1 MEGSAY
7 LLEIIAALA
16 YLVVGGRLLDRAR
29 RTGEAPERLLGLYIA
44 FTGVSYLLYEL
55 PLFLALPAAVTPM
68 FLAGRI
74 VYALAI
80 VPLALF
86 MRRVFHPGDTR
97 ASWLVW
103 ACVLCLFAGLLFS
116 ALAGDLEGM
125 ALSNGWFWVEWI
137 GYTAPFGWVAID
149 SLRSFSS
156 ATRRARIGLCE
167 AVVVNRYLL
176 WAIFG
181 ALQVAS
187 CLALLPMYSIYAEE
201 QVIAAW
207 ADALVGGLELASLA
221 VLWFVFFPPIAYR
234 RWLSGDA
241 ASSQLTVGT

>member
-7 LLEIIAALA
+7 LLELVAGLA
-16 YLVVGGRLLDRAR
+16 YVAVGSRLLVRAR
-29 RTGEAPERLLGLYIA
+29 RTGEAPERLLGLYFA

-55 PLFLALPAAVTPM
+55 PLFLELPAIVTPM
-68 FLAGRI
+68 FFAGRG
-74 VYALAI
+74 VYALGI

-86 MRRVFHPGDTR
+86 MQRVFHPGDAW

-103 ACVLCLFAGLLFS
+103 TCALCLFAGLVVS
-116 ALAGDLEGM
+116 ALGGDLEGM
-125 ALSNGWFWVEWI
+125 TLSSAWFWVEWM
-137 GYTAPFGWVAID
+137 GYTAPFGWVAIA

-176 WAIFG
+176 WAAFG

-187 CLALLPMYSIYAEE
+187 SVALIPMYSSYAEE
-201 QVIAAW
+201 QLFAAW

-221 VLWFVFFPPIAYR
+221 VLWFVFFPPVAYR
-234 RWLSGDA
+234 RWLGGVA
-241 ASSQLTVGT
+241 HGSQAPVET

>member
-29 RTGEAPERLLGLYIA
+29 RTGEAPERLLGLYFA

-55 PLFLALPAAVTPM
+55 PLFLELPAIVTPM
-68 FLAGRI
+68 FFAGRV
-74 VYALAI
+74 VYALGI

-86 MRRVFHPGDTR
+86 MRRVFHPGDTWAR
-97 ASWLVW
+97 WLVW
-103 ACVLCLFAGLLFS
+103 ACALCLFAGLLFS

-125 ALSNGWFWVEWI
+125 TLSNGWFWVEWI

-149 SLRSFSS
+149 SLLSFAN

-181 ALQVAS
+181 ALQVAGS
-187 CLALLPMYSIYAEE
+187 LALLPMYSSVAEE
-201 QVIAAW
+201 RLIAAW

-221 VLWFVFFPPIAYR
+221 VIWFVFFPPVAYR
-234 RWLSGDA
+234 RWLSGA
-241 ASSQLTVGT
+241 ARTSQTPVEN

>member
-16 YLVVGGRLLDRAR
+16 YLVVGGRLLQRAR
-29 RTGEAPERLLGLYIA
+29 DTGEMPERLVGLYFA

-55 PLFLALPAAVTPM
+55 PLFLELPKIVTQM
-68 FLAGRI
+68 FLAGRV
-74 VYALAI
+74 VYALGI

-86 MRRVFHPGDTR
+86 MQRVFHPGDLR
-97 ASWLVW
+97 AGVLVW

-137 GYTAPFGWVAID
+137 GYTAPFGWVAIA
-149 SLRSFSS
+149 SLLSFST

-167 AVVVNRYLL
+167 PVVVNRYLL

-187 CLALLPMYSIYAEE
+187 CVALLSMYSSYAEE
-201 QVIAAW
+201 QLIAAW

-221 VLWFVFFPPIAYR
+221 VIWLVFFPPIAYR

-241 ASSQLTVGT
+241 QGSQLPVGT